1 MKKML
6 NGEWQFRQAGNA
18 QWHKAHVPGCNFTD
32 LMDNGQ
38 ISDPFYGVNE
48 KDCAFIGQTD
58 WEYRRCFSVDAE
70 ELACDEVFLCFE
82 MLDTLA
88 DIHLN
93 GTPVGST
100 DNCFQKHEFP
110 VKSLLHAGE
119 NEISVY
125 FHSPVNFVAQT
136 YSKEG
141 GTVNANGQNGIIHIR
156 KPQSHFGWDWGPVL
170 VPSGISGDCFL
181 EFVHTARLGQVTIH
195 QQHHESGAATLTV
208 NTEIQHFS
216 EQSVTTA
223 VHITCPGGEEMR
235 ANGTRT
241 EFEIENPLLW
251 WTYELSGKEVQPLYT
266 VSVTLKRGKKAVDE
280 KVLNIGLRTLK
291 LNREADAYGQQF
303 RFELNGVP
311 LFAKGANVIPP
322 DQFIHRFDEE
332 KREKFF
338 AAVRFANMNLLR
350 IWGGGYYADDAFLR
364 KCDEMGILVWQDFP
378 FACQAYPFFKESF
391 LENVKREIADNVG
404 RMCFHPCL
412 ALWCGNN
419 EIEQMSASWL
429 HLRDYTEWTDT
440 FFYKILE
447 NQIRKIDKA
456 TPYIPGSPC
465 GTAYNTG
472 INQDNAGDS
481 HIWAV
486 WHGMQPMTY
495 YRKRFPR
502 FCSEFGFESLPDLK
516 TIKTF
521 AEEADYDL
529 QSPVFLSHQ
538 KCGSGN
544 RKMLYYIAKRFHL
557 PQHFEDYVYL
567 SQLAQMECV
576 EDATLHWRR
585 HRGRC
590 NGSLYWQFND
600 CWPVCSWAGMDYHYN
615 YKALH
620 YAARRFNAPVCISVE
635 DSKEQIAVF
644 AHNDKNEPVA
654 VDMEAF
660 FFTFA
665 GEKKG
670 GLRKKIALQPLS
682 VKKVF
687 RFGTARIPKAKKSRT
702 GLCVRLYNES
712 GEMCMQKVILPDK
725 EKNLALPAAR
735 IEKET
740 VIQND
745 CITLKLKAD
754 KFARLVCL
762 TSEVSGAPFSDN
774 FFDLLPGQTYEV
786 TMAVPAGEDA
796 QALSAGIRVFSLS
809 DIAFERDGAKIIKNK
824 VALFC
829 SPTNL
834 GNIMF
839 HAPVPKDLKK
849 EHIE

>member
-1 MKKML
+1 MKKSL
-6 NGEWQFRQAGNA
+6 NGEWQFRQAGKA
-18 QWHKAHVPGCNFTD
+18 QWYKAHVPGCNFTD
-32 LMDNGQ
+32 LTDGGL

-48 KDCAFIGQTD
+48 KDCAFVGKSD
-58 WEYRRCFSVDAE
+58 WEYRRGFYVGSE
-70 ELACDEVFLCFE
+70 EFACDEVFLCFE

-88 DIHLN
+88 DIRIN
-93 GTPVGST
+93 GTLVGST
-100 DNCFQKHEFP
+100 ENCFLKYEFP

-119 NEISVY
+119 NEISVF
-125 FHSPVNFVAQT
+125 FHSPVNFVSQT
-136 YSKEG
+136 YRKEG
-141 GTVNANGQNGIIHIR
+141 GTINANGQNGIIHIR

-170 VPSGISGDCFL
+170 VPSGISGACFL
-181 EFVHTARLGQVTIH
+181 EFVNTARLSRVSTC
-195 QQHHESGAATLTV
+195 QQHHESGAVTLTV
-208 NTEIQHFS
+208 NTEIQHFGTKR
-216 EQSVTTA
+216 VTAA
-223 VHITCPGGEEMR
+223 VHITCPDGEVMR
-235 ANGTRT
+235 ANGTHAA
-241 EFEIENPLLW
+241 FEIKNPLLW
-251 WTYELSGKEVQPLYT
+251 WTYELSGKEVQPLYK
-266 VSVTLKRGKKAVDE
+266 VSVTLMEGERAVDE
-280 KVLNIGLRTLK
+280 KVLDIGLRTLK

-303 RFELNGVP
+303 CFELNGVP

-322 DQFIHRFDEE
+322 DQFIHRFDAQ

-350 IWGGGYYADDAFLR
+350 IWGGGYYADDAFLK

-378 FACQAYPFFKESF
+378 FACQGYPFFKESF
-391 LENVKREIADNVG
+391 LENVKREIAANVA
-404 RMCFHPCL
+404 RMCSHPCL

-419 EIEQMSASWL
+419 EIEQMSGSWQ
-429 HLRDYTEWTDT
+429 HQREYIKWTDT
-440 FFYKILE
+440 FFYTVLE
-447 NQIRKIDKA
+447 DQIRKIDTT

-495 YRKRFPR
+495 YRRRFPR

-521 AEEADYDL
+521 AAKADYDL
-529 QSPVFLSHQ
+529 QSSVFLSHQ

-544 RKMLYYIAKRFHL
+544 RKMLYYIASRFHL
-557 PQHFEDYVYL
+557 PQRFEDYIYL

-590 NGSLYWQFND
+590 NGSLYWQLND
-600 CWPVCSWAGMDYHYN
+600 CWPVCSWSGMDYHYN

-620 YAARRFNAPVCISVE
+620 YAARRFNAPVCISAE
-635 DSKEQIAVF
+635 DSPEQIEVF

-654 VDMEAF
+654 VGIEAF
-660 FFTFA
+660 WFTFA
-665 GEKKG
+665 GEKKRV
-670 GLRKKIALQPLS
+670 LHKKMTLPALA

-687 RFGTARIPKAKKSRT
+687 RLHTAHIPKPIKSRT

-725 EKNLALPAAR
+725 EKNLALPAAK
-735 IEKET
+735 IETQT
-740 VIQND
+740 VIENGT
-745 CITLKLKAD
+745 ITLNLKAD

-762 TSEVSGAPFSDN
+762 TSEVSGAAFSDN
-774 FFDLLPGQTYEV
+774 YFDLLPDRPYEV

-796 QALSAGIRVFSLS
+796 GAVAAGIRVFSLS
-809 DIAFERDGAKIIKNK
+809 DIAFEKNRAKIIKNK
-824 VALFC
+824 LALFS

-834 GNIMF
+834 GNIAF
-839 HAPVPKDLKK
+839 HAPVPKDLKL
-849 EHIE
+849 